1 MLSRFIPPTWKDAAR
16 RLKREVLALY
26 FAARDPATPWIARL
40 LAALVAAYALSP
52 IDLIPDMIPVLG
64 LLDDL
69 LLLPLGIWLVLR
81 LVPPEVMAA
90 ARRRAQDCLERPTSR
105 LAAGVILLLWL
116 LAAWMLWHWGRPLWE
131 RWTA

>member
-1 MLSRFIPPTWKDAAR
+1 MLSRLIPPAWKDAAR
-16 RLKREVLALY
+16 RLKREVLVLY
-26 FAARDPATPWIARL
+26 FAARDPATPWLARL

-105 LAAGVILLLWL
+105 LAAGVVLLLWL

-131 RWTA
+131 RWTT

>member
-26 FAARDPATPWIARL
+26 FAARDPATPWAARL
-40 LAALVAAYALSP
+40 LAALVAAYAFSP

-81 LVPPEVMAA
+81 MVPPEVMAV
-90 ARRRAQDCLERPTSR
+90 ARQRAQDCLERPTSR

-116 LAAWMLWHWGRPLWE
+116 LAAGLLWHWGQPLWE

>member
-26 FAARDPATPWIARL
+26 FAARDPATPWLARL

>member
-26 FAARDPATPWIARL
+26 FAARDPATPWFARL
-40 LAALVAAYALSP
+40 LAAEDVAPP
-52 IDLIPDMIPVLG
+52 IAVG
-64 LLDDL
+64 LFGNWGSGKTFFMRLM
-69 LLLPLGIWLVLR
+69 PLGIWLVLR
-81 LVPPEVMAA
+81 MVPPEVMAV
-90 ARRRAQDCLERPTSR
+90 ARQRAQDCLERPTSR

-116 LAAWMLWHWGRPLWE
+116 LAAGLLWHWGQPLWE